1 MAGTDSICSLP
12 TDPNDPRRVACPP
25 QPSRAPGVA
34 APKTGA
40 EGTPGDR
47 ASSPGDR
54 VSSKPLGFR
63 TLTDWAKRL
72 VGSRSERTSRAPAPA
87 SPPPTARSP
96 RMLLERVLAK
106 ASEAMPEP
114 ARKTVI
120 ETLVHGGE
128 THYEL
133 TALTL
138 EALEAA
144 HLAGLSS
151 LAVPAAATVGT
162 HAVAAGAFLIVS
174 LHETYR
180 ASRDGKLDAERGM
193 AAQGLADVLSR
204 VLAKGRLSRA
214 DHDEIYA
221 KASTIRP
228 AALAERYARGA
239 RAAMEIDAGL
249 RPNERTDLSR
259 LIRHLSGDGPRMGTE
274 ENDLRRRL
282 NLLFFNGAVA
292 FARRAHG

>member
-47 ASSPGDR
+47 VGSPGDR
-54 VSSKPLGFR
+54 VSSRPLGFR
-63 TLTDWAKRL
+63 TLTDWARRL
-72 VGSRSERTSRAPAPA
+72 VGSRGAPTSGAPAPA
-87 SPPPTARSP
+87 SAPPTARSP
-96 RMLLERVLAK
+96 RSLLDRVLAK
-106 ASEAMPEP
+106 ASEAMPDP

-120 ETLVHGGE
+120 ETLVHGGA

-133 TALTL
+133 TSLTL
-138 EALEAA
+138 EVLESA
-144 HLAGLSS
+144 HIAGISS
-151 LAVPAAATVGT
+151 LAVPAEATVGS
-162 HAVAAGAFLIVS
+162 HAAAAGAFLVVAM
-174 LHETYR
+174 HETYR

-193 AAQGLADVLSR
+193 AAQGLSDVLSR
-204 VLAKGRLSRA
+204 ALAKGRLSPA
-214 DHDEIYA
+214 DRDEIYA
-221 KASTIRP
+221 RARTIRP

-239 RAAMEIDAGL
+239 RAALEIDAGL

-282 NLLFFNGAVA
+282 NWLFFNGAVA
-292 FARRAHG
+292 FARRAQG